1 MRISDWSSYLGSSDL
16 SAGCDACEGNVVPAI
31 ISATASA
38 FLQIEIIIYSRIP
51 RFAHPRCGATESFPV
66 LDGLVL
72 DCPQIVLI
80 VEWTGHGG
88 NRIRALALYEEVE
101 PLQETALP
109 LEHVLRVLHLV
120 RSEEH
125 TYELQ
130 LLMPHSLSFFLL
142 K

>member
-31 ISATASA
+31 ISATESE
-38 FLQIEIIIYSRIP
+38 FQQIEIIIYSRIP
-51 RFAHPRCGATESFPV
+51 RFAHPGCGATGSFPV
-66 LDGLVL
+66 LNGLVL

-101 PLQETALP
+101 HLQATHLTI
-109 LEHVLRVLHLV
+109 EHVLQYLH
-120 RSEEH
+120 H
-125 TYELQ
+125 
-130 LLMPHSLSFFLL
+130 MC
-142 K
+142 